1 MSADPR
7 ANECLE
13 YRRHPVAAM
22 GGGMWVPMICLW
34 ALSPMVL
41 SAFLEPGFVIDG
53 VQGREAEGRA
63 SSVAITV
70 VLAVG
75 PGGFELP
82 ARAGALFIN

>member
-1 MSADPR
+1 
-7 ANECLE
+7 
-13 YRRHPVAAM
+13 
-22 GGGMWVPMICLW
+22 
-34 ALSPMVL
+34 MVL

-70 VLAVG
+70 VLAGG